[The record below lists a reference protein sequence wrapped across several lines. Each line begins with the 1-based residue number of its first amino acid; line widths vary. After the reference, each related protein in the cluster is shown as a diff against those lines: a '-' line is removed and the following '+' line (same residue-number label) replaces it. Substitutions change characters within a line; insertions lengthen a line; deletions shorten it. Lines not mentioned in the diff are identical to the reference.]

1 MSDDS
6 ARSPAGLAEDY
17 STDTASE
24 SVAERLRQT
33 VKTMLGLKSN
43 GSARSEIEH
52 VLAADE
58 AAGEAFA
65 PEERAMLRA
74 ILKLGDMRVEDV
86 MLPRADIDA
95 VDHDV
100 PLATVLMAFKEAGHS
115 RMPVYRD
122 TLDDPIGM
130 VHLKDVVGWVL
141 EQARKDVAHP
151 SAEGASEDE
160 TERRFKFS
168 AKLDFSPVDLSRPL
182 STTGIIRP
190 ILFVPP
196 SMPARMLL
204 ERMQAGRTQ
213 MALVI
218 DEYGGTDGLI
228 SLEDLVEIIVG
239 EIEDEHD
246 DEDEADITKIAEGVY
261 VADARAE
268 LDDLS
273 EAIGPGFLLGE
284 LGEEVETVGG
294 LIYTLLGRIP
304 VRGEIV
310 HALEGYEIEVLEA
323 DPRRIKRVRI
333 RERRKGRLAQRVKSR
348 QADAVASVG
357 AAQPGEPLPA
367 APLAAPDLAPL
378 AGSASLEAGAPGARQ
393 TGTGEEASEKGES
406 DKTQA
411 RPQGG

>member
-1 MSDDS
+1 MNDDRS
-6 ARSPAGLAEDY
+6 RSPAGLSYDV
-17 STDTASE
+17 SE
-24 SVAERLRQT
+24 STPESVGDRLRAT
-33 VKTMLGLKSN
+33 FKVLIGGKSN

-58 AAGEAFA
+58 VDGAAFA

-74 ILKLGDMRVEDV
+74 VLKLGDMRVDDV
-86 MLPRADIDA
+86 MVPRADIDA

-115 RMPVYRD
+115 RLPVYRE
-122 TLDDPIGM
+122 TLDDPMGM
-130 VHLKDVVGWVL
+130 VHLKDVVGWML
-141 EQARKDVAHP
+141 EHARKDLEQPESMAA
-151 SAEGASEDE
+151 AEEE
-160 TERRFKFS
+160 TERRFRFS
-168 AKLDFSPVDLSRPL
+168 ASLDFSPVDLSQPL
-182 STTGIIRP
+182 RSSGIIRP

-218 DEYGGTDGLI
+218 DEYGGTDGLV
-228 SLEDLVEIIVG
+228 SLEDLVETIVG

-246 DEDEADITKIAEGVY
+246 DEEDADIAKVAEGVF

-268 LDDLS
+268 LDELADV
-273 EAIGPGFLLGE
+273 IGPAFQMGE

-310 HALEGYEIEVLEA
+310 NALDGFEIEILEA

-333 RERRKGRLAQRVKSR
+333 RERRKGRLVQRVKSR
-348 QADAVASVG
+348 QAADPA
-357 AAQPGEPLPA
+357 LPA
-367 APLAAPDLAPL
+367 P
-378 AGSASLEAGAPGARQ
+378 SGALPALQIADKPRA
-393 TGTGEEASEKGES
+393 TES
-406 DKTQA
+406 PSSSDTSD
-411 RPQGG
+411 

>member
-1 MSDDS
+1 MSDDI
-6 ARSPAGLAEDY
+6 ARSPAGLSEES
-17 STDTASE
+17 STQSQSD
-24 SVAERLRQT
+24 SVADRLRQSL
-33 VKTMLGLKSN
+33 KTLLGMKAN

-58 AAGEAFA
+58 AAGAAFA

-95 VDHDV
+95 VDHEV

-115 RMPVYRD
+115 RLPVYRE

-130 VHLKDVVGWVL
+130 VHLKDVMGWIL
-141 EQARKDVAHP
+141 DQARKDVAHP
-151 SAEGASEDE
+151 SGEGASEDE
-160 TERRFKFS
+160 TERRFRFDTT
-168 AKLDFSPVDLSRPL
+168 LDFSPVDLSRPL
-182 STTGIIRP
+182 RASGIIRP

-246 DEDEADITKIAEGVY
+246 DEEEADITKVAEGVY

-273 EAIGPGFLLGE
+273 ETIGPGFVVGD

-310 HALEGYEIEVLEA
+310 NALEGYEIEVLEA

-348 QADAVASVG
+348 QQAEGVTAAS
-357 AAQPGEPLPA
+357 AAAAAAAASGRTGVSASAISHAASPPQAQEGEAERPEKPA
-367 APLAAPDLAPL
+367 A
-378 AGSASLEAGAPGARQ
+378 ERR
-393 TGTGEEASEKGES
+393 S
-406 DKTQA
+406 D
-411 RPQGG
+411 RG

>member
-1 MSDDS
+1 MSDDI
-6 ARSPAGLAEDY
+6 ARSPAGLPEES
-17 STDTASE
+17 STQSQSE
-24 SVAERLRQT
+24 SVTDRLRQS
-33 VKTMLGLKSN
+33 LKSLLRMKAN

-58 AAGEAFA
+58 ADGAAFA

-74 ILKLGDMRVEDV
+74 VLKLGDMRVEDV

-95 VDHDV
+95 VDHEV
-100 PLATVLMAFKEAGHS
+100 KLATVLMAFKEAGHS
-115 RMPVYRD
+115 RLPVYRE

-141 EQARKDVAHP
+141 DQARKDVAHP
-151 SAEGASEDE
+151 SSEGASQDE
-160 TERRFKFS
+160 TERRFRFDTT
-168 AKLDFSPVDLSRPL
+168 LDFSPVDLSRSL
-182 STTGIIRP
+182 RTAGIIRP

-228 SLEDLVEIIVG
+228 SLEDLVEVIVG

-246 DEDEADITKIAEGVY
+246 DEEEADITKVAEGVF

-268 LDDLS
+268 LEELS
-273 EAIGPGFLLGE
+273 EVIGPGFVIGD

-310 HALEGYEIEVLEA
+310 NALEGYEIEVLEA

-348 QADAVASVG
+348 QQAD
-357 AAQPGEPLPA
+357 
-367 APLAAPDLAPL
+367 
-378 AGSASLEAGAPGARQ
+378 GAPGAAPAPAAAGGRAAIPPA
-393 TGTGEEASEKGES
+393 EPAPAAVSPESEGAEPERLEKPAA
-406 DKTQA
+406 K
-411 RPQGG
+411 RQGGRG